1 MSIKENDNEIKH
13 SVSVNLV
20 SATES
25 TDAVSK
31 LINYHSDWYKLKR
44 SVAWIL
50 RVKDMLKQKTKKVE
64 RCESDP
70 TAENYKSLTMQDLT
84 RADNEIIKVI
94 QSQNFNEEISMLQKG
109 NASVKRNS
117 CLTKLD
123 PVLQDGVLRV
133 GGRLGRSAM
142 PEHVKQPQSLYLK
155 THMSLL

>member
-1 MSIKENDNEIKH
+1 MSRTCLNK
-13 SVSVNLV
+13 
-20 SATES
+20 
-25 TDAVSK
+25 
-31 LINYHSDWYKLKR
+31 
-44 SVAWIL
+44 
-50 RVKDMLKQKTKKVE
+50 KTKKVE

-84 RADNEIIKVI
+84 RAENEIIKVI

-142 PEHVKQPQSLYLK
+142 PEHVKHSVIIPEDSRHYFNLK
-155 THMSLL
+155 RHS